1 MFKIYSLSNFKN
13 RIQYYVTMLYTVSP
27 ILSNI
32 YVKFFIWKYNGP
44 LNNMGL
50 NYVGQ
55 FICIFFSKIKY
66 YICGLRSAES
76 VDIELWTWKIHCKI
90 ILKFWTSWGM
100 APLTHI
106 VGVQT
111 VYSTTL
117 VIIGMYIKCFQ
128 DIG

>member
-1 MFKIYSLSNFKN
+1 MGHLNEYKMVSHCGFGLLSLISNDIEYLFEC
-13 RIQYYVTMLYTVSP
+13 L
-27 ILSNI
+27 L
-32 YVKFFIWKYNGP
+32 G
-44 LNNMGL
+44 
-50 NYVGQ
+50 
-55 FICIFFSKIKY
+55 ICIFFSKIKY

-117 VIIGMYIKCFQ
+117 AIIGMYTKCFQ